1 MKRTMVTEL
10 APALIAVALAVAT
23 PKIAQADMEQT
34 GEREF
39 RSNCAVC
46 HGIEARGDGPMADLF
61 DPRPPNLTLLSRQN
75 GGFFPYET
83 VFDSIDGRSEVAA
96 HGPRDMPVWGEA
108 LQASGDSLGLDRE
121 LLAYGRILAL
131 TRYLERLQAE

>member
-1 MKRTMVTEL
+1 MNTEL
-10 APALIAVALAVAT
+10 AFTLIAVALAVAS
-23 PKIAQADMEQT
+23 PRIAQADMEQT

-61 DPRPPNLTLLSRQN
+61 DPRPPNLTLLSQQN
-75 GGFFPYET
+75 GGVFPFEK

-96 HGPRDMPVWGEA
+96 HGSRDMPVWGEA
-108 LQASGDSLGLDRE
+108 LQASGDSLGLHRE

>member
-10 APALIAVALAVAT
+10 APALIAVALVVAI
-23 PKIAQADMEQT
+23 PQIAQADMERT
-34 GEREF
+34 GQQEF
-39 RSNCAVC
+39 RANCAVC

-61 DPRPPNLTLLSRQN
+61 DPRPSNLTLLSRQN
-75 GGFFPYET
+75 DGFFPYGT

-108 LQASGDSLGLDRE
+108 LQASGDSIGPDRE